1 MSGKQPRDTAWT
13 MRAELS
19 APTPTAVWACRS
31 RFCLARGPFWV
42 KSLKDAQRDAARHR
56 ARRFLGLF
64 GHDAVVR
71 PGQGQSFLA
80 FLRQMRLAPKAA
92 LT

>member
-31 RFCLARGPFWV
+31 RFCLDRGPFWV
-42 KSLKDAQRDAARHR
+42 KSLKDAQRDA
-56 ARRFLGLF
+56 
-64 GHDAVVR
+64 
-71 PGQGQSFLA
+71 
-80 FLRQMRLAPKAA
+80 MTKAA
-92 LT
+92 GYHTIRISSRPRPNAATVRNAVSELQVRISSPING